1 MTDVTQQ
8 PVQASSTPD
17 RTRDQEREHGRELQP
32 LLHDLATAVAAPA
45 LVLGTPDG
53 QVDSDTRPVSGWYAD
68 DVRLLRRAVL
78 SVEHSPLELVR
89 GDVAAPARHAF
100 SYVARGLGDVQPD
113 PTVRVERVRDL
124 GATELHER
132 VAVTSAAREPVEAV
146 LHLDVATDLAPV
158 PEVKQGARPDASAP
172 RITGAEVRWGTGD
185 GSEVVLEADGAEV
198 TQHGDG
204 VRLTWRLSLPAGASA
219 EVAWR
224 ARSTGEARYDR
235 GRLDLGGVVAEAP
248 DPRLPA
254 LLRRSLDDLEALALR
269 EGDDTFLAAGSPWFL
284 TLFGRDSLWAARLLL
299 PVDHDLALST
309 LRVLA
314 ARQGEV
320 DDPEIEEQPG
330 KILHEVRSPGLGHS
344 LPPVYYGTVDA
355 TPLFVCLLADAA
367 EWGADPEQ
375 VRALLPAARRALQ
388 WQLAQSAETGWL
400 RYVDST
406 GRGLA
411 NQGWKDSHDSVQH
424 ADGRLAD
431 APIALCEV
439 QAYAHEAAVR
449 GGALLAAYGEEPV
462 EGLEQ
467 WAADLRDR
475 FDREFWV
482 DTPDGGHVAIALDR
496 DGRPVD
502 SVTSNVGHL
511 LGTGILAPG
520 RAARLAEVLV
530 GELRSGFGLHTLTPR
545 SPRFSPLSYHGGSV
559 WPHDTA
565 IAVRG
570 LAAEGCHDEA
580 TRLAAEVVDA
590 AAAFDLRLPELFA
603 GDRAYDVRVPAAYPA
618 ACRPQA
624 WSAAGA
630 VAALLAATGVRVE
643 AGAPAVPD
651 RTGTALGPF
660 RLHGLRLGERSL
672 GVEVA
677 ADGSVTLLEA

>member
-8 PVQASSTPD
+8 PVQASSGPGQP
-17 RTRDQEREHGRELQP
+17 RDLQP
-32 LLHDLATAVAAPA
+32 LLHDLATSVAAPA

-53 QVDSDTRPVSGWYAD
+53 QVDSSDRPVAGWYAD
-68 DVRLLRRAVL
+68 DVRLLRRVVL
-78 SVEHSPLELVR
+78 TVEHSPLELVR
-89 GDVAAPARHAF
+89 HDVAAPARHTF

-113 PTVRVERVRDL
+113 PTVRVERERLLD
-124 GATELHER
+124 ATVLQER
-132 VAVTSAAREPVEAV
+132 VVVTSAAQQPV
-146 LHLDVATDLAPV
+146 DVVVHVDLAADLAPM
-158 PEVKQGARPDASAP
+158 PQVKQGARPEAVTPTLDATGARWEGP
-172 RITGAEVRWGTGD
+172 RSGVVVEAAGAEVGAHD
-185 GSEVVLEADGAEV
+185 GGA
-198 TQHGDG
+198 
-204 VRLTWRLSLPAGASA
+204 RLTWRLRLGRGQAAQVVWA
-219 EVAWR
+219 
-224 ARSTGEARYDR
+224 ARSTGTARYER
-235 GRLDLGGVVAEAP
+235 GRLDLGRVVAEAP
-248 DPRLPA
+248 DPRLPS
-254 LLRRSLDDLEALALR
+254 LLRRSLDDLAALALR

-299 PVDHDLALST
+299 PLDHDLALST

-314 ARQGEV
+314 ARQGVV
-320 DDPEIEEQPG
+320 DDPETEEQPG

-367 EWGADPEQ
+367 AWGADPDQ
-375 VRALLPAARRALQ
+375 VRSLLPAARRALE
-388 WQLAQSAETGWL
+388 WQLAQSAATGWL

-462 EGLEQ
+462 AGLEE
-467 WAADLRDR
+467 WAADLRER

-520 RAARLAEVLV
+520 RAERLAEVLV
-530 GELRSGFGLHTLTPR
+530 AELRSGFGVHTLTPR

-570 LAAEGCHDEA
+570 LAAEGYAAEA
-580 TRLAAEVVDA
+580 ALLAGEVVDA
-590 AAAFDLRLPELFA
+590 ADAFDLRLPELFA
-603 GDRAYDVRVPAAYPA
+603 GDRADDVRVPAAYPA

-630 VAALLAATGVRVE
+630 VAALVAASGVRVE
-643 AGAPAVPD
+643 DGAPAVPG

-660 RLHGLRLGERSL
+660 RLHGLRVGDRGF

-677 ADGSVTLLEA
+677 SDGSVRLLEG

>member
-8 PVQASSTPD
+8 PVQASSGPD
-17 RTRDQEREHGRELQP
+17 RPRDLTRDLQP

-53 QVDSDTRPVSGWYAD
+53 QLDCATRPVAGWYAD

-78 SVEHSPLELVR
+78 SVADSPLELVR
-89 GDVAAPARHAF
+89 HDVADAAQHEF

-113 PTVRVERVRDL
+113 PTVRLERVRRL
-124 GATELHER
+124 TATELQEW
-132 VAVTSAAREPVEAV
+132 VAVTSAAQEPVEVV
-146 LHLDVATDLAPV
+146 LHLDLVADLAPM
-158 PEVKQGARPDASAP
+158 PQVKQGARPEPLAP
-172 RITGAEVRWGTGD
+172 VVEGAGARWGEPGD
-185 GSEVVLEADGAEV
+185 GVVVEADGAEV
-198 TQHGDG
+198 ATRDDG
-204 VRLTWRLSLPAGASA
+204 VRLTWRLVLARGEAV

-224 ARSTGEARYDR
+224 ARSTGEARYGR
-235 GRLDLGGVVAEAP
+235 GRLDLTRVVAEAP

-254 LLRRSLDDLEALALR
+254 LLRRSLDDLGALALR

-299 PVDHDLALST
+299 PVDHELAMST

-367 EWGADPEQ
+367 AWGADPDE
-375 VRALLPAARRALQ
+375 VRALLPAARRALE

-424 ADGRLAD
+424 ADGRLAA

-462 EGLEQ
+462 VGLEQ
-467 WAADLRDR
+467 WAADLRER

-482 DTPDGGHVAIALDR
+482 ETPDGGHVAIALDR

-520 RAARLAEVLV
+520 RARRLAEVLV
-530 GELRSGFGLHTLTPR
+530 TELRSGFGVHTLTPR

-565 IAVRG
+565 VAIRG
-570 LAAEGCHDEA
+570 LAAEGHADEA
-580 TRLAAEVVDA
+580 ALLAGEVVAA

-603 GDRAYDVRVPAAYPA
+603 GDRADDVRVPAAYPA

-630 VAALLAATGVRVE
+630 VAALVAASGVRVE
-643 AGAPAVPD
+643 DGAPVVPE

-660 RLHGLRLGERSL
+660 GLRGLRVGDRSF
-672 GVEVA
+672 GVEVS
-677 ADGSVTLLEA
+677 ADGAVRLLEGEQL